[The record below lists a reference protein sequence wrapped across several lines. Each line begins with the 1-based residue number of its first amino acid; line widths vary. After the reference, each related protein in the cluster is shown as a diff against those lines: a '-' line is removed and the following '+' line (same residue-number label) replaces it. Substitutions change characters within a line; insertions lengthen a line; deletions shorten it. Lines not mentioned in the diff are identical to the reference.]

1 MVVNVFAEGGI
12 LGGNDDASTI
22 ANSEALRE
30 ELNRFM
36 QRALGRDDI
45 SIVVKKCASYKM
57 AAKEF
62 VKEENVDSYLYVD
75 LDRLPEL
82 RAEWFESLR
91 HDGIA
96 ISEERSDHVCFWIQ
110 EMESWFLKQPQAIE
124 DWAADEGYQHKA
136 NKQEPISEH
145 KSIKDKD
152 IEHLKHK
159 ASEILKVILRQV
171 LEPVDKAKVSATG
184 KVRDIRYG
192 KLRHA
197 PGIIAHLNPEALKA
211 CDRELQAFC
220 DKVNSR
226 QMVN

>member
-36 QRALGRDDI
+36 QRALGREDI

-82 RAEWFESLR
+82 RTEWFKSLR

-110 EMESWFLKQPQAIE
+110 EMES
-124 DWAADEGYQHKA
+124 
-136 NKQEPISEH
+136 
-145 KSIKDKD
+145 
-152 IEHLKHK
+152 
-159 ASEILKVILRQV
+159 
-171 LEPVDKAKVSATG
+171 
-184 KVRDIRYG
+184 
-192 KLRHA
+192 
-197 PGIIAHLNPEALKA
+197 
-211 CDRELQAFC
+211 
-220 DKVNSR
+220 
-226 QMVN
+226 

>member
-1 MVVNVFAEGGI
+1 MVVNVYAEGGI
-12 LGGNDDASTI
+12 LSGNDDASTI

-62 VKEENVDSYLYVD
+62 IKEDDENCDSYLYVD
-75 LDRLPEL
+75 LDRLLEL
-82 RAEWFESLR
+82 KAEWFESLA
-91 HDGIA
+91 HDGIVMP
-96 ISEERSDHVCFWIQ
+96 EEKTDHVCFWIQ

-124 DWAADEGYQHKA
+124 DWAADEGYKHKA
-136 NKQEPISEH
+136 NKQEPIAEH
-145 KSIKDKD
+145 ESIKDKD
-152 IEHLKHK
+152 IERLQHK
-159 ASEILKVILRQV
+159 ASDILKVILRQV
-171 LEPVDKAKVSATG
+171 LEPADKTRVSATG

-197 PGIIAHLNPEALKA
+197 PGIIAHLNPETLKA
-211 CDRELQAFC
+211 CDSELQTFC
-220 DKVNSR
+220 DKVNLR
-226 QMVN
+226 

>member
-1 MVVNVFAEGGI
+1 MVVNVYAEGGI

-36 QRALGRDDI
+36 QRALGREDI

-110 EMESWFLKQPQAIE
+110 EMESWFLK
-124 DWAADEGYQHKA
+124 
-136 NKQEPISEH
+136 
-145 KSIKDKD
+145 
-152 IEHLKHK
+152 
-159 ASEILKVILRQV
+159 
-171 LEPVDKAKVSATG
+171 
-184 KVRDIRYG
+184 
-192 KLRHA
+192 
-197 PGIIAHLNPEALKA
+197 
-211 CDRELQAFC
+211 
-220 DKVNSR
+220 
-226 QMVN
+226 

>member
-12 LGGNDDASTI
+12 LGGNDDASTV

-136 NKQEPISEH
+136 NKQEPISEY

-152 IEHLKHK
+152 I
-159 ASEILKVILRQV
+159 SRC
-171 LEPVDKAKVSATG
+171 AK
-184 KVRDIRYG
+184 
-192 KLRHA
+192 LF
-197 PGIIAHLNPEALKA
+197 L
-211 CDRELQAFC
+211 
-220 DKVNSR
+220 
-226 QMVN
+226 